1 MKVVCVTP
9 AGRRATL
16 SILKTYMDK
25 LYTLGVINEWH
36 LWFNV
41 KNDDDREYVLSLEND
56 YTKIIRLFDKEE
68 PGFGT
73 ASVISRF
80 FSYCND
86 PYTVYVRLDDDIV
99 YIDIDGFKRFIQF
112 RIADT
117 THFMVYPLI
126 INNIF
131 TSAFLQKNGVLRY
144 PQSSDI
150 LERWKKILSQVN
162 VEDIRSRD
170 VSTIRMHHYFPG
182 SSFLDPLYWGD
193 TQFCEFL
200 HRSFIENIKSQTIP
214 SMYIPNTELSNF
226 ECISIQAISW
236 RGEDMTGIPNLDEEG
251 WIGFFYPLLNKKPN
265 ILYGSCTVAHYS
277 YYNQLPHLNTTDI
290 LESYRAFT

>member
-25 LYTLGVINEWH
+25 LYSRGVINEWH

-41 KNDDDREYVLSLEND
+41 KNDGDREYVLSLEND
-56 YTKIIRLFDKEE
+56 YTKIIRLFDREQ

-73 ASVISRF
+73 PSVIGHF

-86 PYTVYVRLDDDIV
+86 PDTVYVRLDDDIV

-144 PQSSDI
+144 PRSSDI
-150 LERWKKILSQVN
+150 LERWKSVQSQIN
-162 VEDIRSRD
+162 VDNVRSRD
-170 VSTIRMHHYFPG
+170 VTTLRLHDYFPG
-182 SSFLDPLYWGD
+182 SAFLDPLYWGD

-200 HRSFIENIKSQTIP
+200 HRGLLENTKNP
-214 SMYIPNTELSNF
+214 EKLYIPNVELTNF
-226 ECISIQAISW
+226 ECVSIQAISW
-236 RGEDMTGIPNLDEEG
+236 RGEDMKGVPTEEEES
-251 WIGFFYPLLNKKPN
+251 WIGFYYPMINNKPN
-265 ILYGSCTVAHYS
+265 ILYGSCVVGHYS
-277 YYNQLPHLNTTDI
+277 YYIQLPHLNTTDI
-290 LESYRAFT
+290 LARYKAIT